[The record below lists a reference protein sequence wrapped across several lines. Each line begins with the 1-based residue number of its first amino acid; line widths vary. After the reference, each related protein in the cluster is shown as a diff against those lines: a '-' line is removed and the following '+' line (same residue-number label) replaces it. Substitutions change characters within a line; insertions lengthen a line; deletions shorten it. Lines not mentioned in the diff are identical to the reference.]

1 MWNCLGSESI
11 LQTKIYLLII
21 AVYIPTQLEEFKGN
35 ALLEKYIS
43 TENIIEDLKQMYPED
58 NLIIVGDLNLSKI
71 NWSNE
76 DLLVF
81 RGMGP
86 VRKLNRSAAS
96 CVGMC
101 LLPWILSSFIQC
113 TLEKVTRLTYFS
125 RIQLLQKLNRQ
136 IYLSYVMGI
145 MKRLF
150 SNSRSVWRN
159 L

>member
-1 MWNCLGSESI
+1 MICTKKFLKSEPISIENCNVELSWI
-11 LQTKIYLLII
+11 RINFVDKNILII

-86 VRKLNRSAAS
+86 VRELNRSAAS

-101 LLPWILSSFIQC
+101 LRCLLP
-113 TLEKVTRLTYFS
+113 
-125 RIQLLQKLNRQ
+125 
-136 IYLSYVMGI
+136 
-145 MKRLF
+145 
-150 SNSRSVWRN
+150 
-159 L
+159 